1 MAGGSTVLQHDFIQV
16 KARLATQTRHAVIE
30 QIILATE
37 GDFEVS
43 ETPHFAP
50 VHQTIEDHWNLSK
63 IFMSKIHTKLEL
75 LDNKPMLATHDSM
88 MKLINNFLSLQIL
101 DDVSAQEPIQLVVD
115 FYL

>member
-50 VHQTIEDHWNLSK
+50 VHQTIEDH
-63 IFMSKIHTKLEL
+63 
-75 LDNKPMLATHDSM
+75 
-88 MKLINNFLSLQIL
+88 
-101 DDVSAQEPIQLVVD
+101 
-115 FYL
+115 